1 MTQRTEPTG
10 GSTRSYRSPR
20 RLAAARATRRRIRG
34 AACELFLAG
43 GYAATSMRAVAAAAG
58 VAEKTVYLQF
68 DTKSALLKA
77 VVENAIVGDDEDVP
91 AAGRDWFVEAVAQT
105 DLDRKLRQIA
115 ALTSALHER
124 SGAIF
129 AVARDAA
136 AVDPEI
142 ANLWASGKRGHRAD
156 MTILGRSFDDGGL
169 LPPGLDL
176 AWATT
181 TLYVLLGPETWHLI
195 RTELRLDKTGYHDW
209 LLEQLRQAFRGGNTA
224 PHSRSPTRDS

>member
-1 MTQRTEPTG
+1 
-10 GSTRSYRSPR
+10 
-20 RLAAARATRRRIRG
+20 
-34 AACELFLAG
+34 
-43 GYAATSMRAVAAAAG
+43 MRAVAAAAG

-136 AVDPEI
+136 SVDPKI
-142 ANLWASGKRGHRAD
+142 ANLWAYGKRGHRAD
-156 MTILGRSFDDGGL
+156 MTVLARSFAECGL

-181 TLYVLLGPETWHLI
+181 TLYVLLGPEAWHLT
-195 RTELRLDKTGYHDW
+195 RTELQLDENGYHDW
-209 LLEQLRQAFRGGNTA
+209 LLSQLRQAFRGDDVA
-224 PHSRSPTRDS
+224 PTRFGNRTSNDNSDMD